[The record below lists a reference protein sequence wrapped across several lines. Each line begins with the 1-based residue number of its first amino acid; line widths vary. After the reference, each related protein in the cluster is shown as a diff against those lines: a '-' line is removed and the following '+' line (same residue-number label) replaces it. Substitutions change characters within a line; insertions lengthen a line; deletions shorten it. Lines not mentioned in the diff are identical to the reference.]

1 MLPEER
7 MRGKRSFIKASY
19 NNPQIQEKMRLVVN
33 CHAKSCYLCTLRQ
46 AQTCFEK
53 WAFEVIRKAWELHGE
68 DLTKMRKQMIDEGV
82 VEELKTKGHPTPGS
96 SKEVP
101 SVEEFVDSQH
111 EKTVKKIELINKAHK
126 KSDINLLKEAVGG
139 SENKE

>member
-7 MRGKRSFIKASY
+7 MQGKRSFIKASY
-19 NNPQIQEKMRLVVN
+19 DNPKIQEKMRLVVN

-53 WAFEVIRKAWELHGE
+53 WAFQVIRKAWELHGE
-68 DLTKMRKQMIDEGV
+68 ELTKMRKQMIDEGLI
-82 VEELKTKGHPTPGS
+82 EELKTKGHPTGG

-101 SVEEFVDSQH
+101 SIEEFIDTQN
-111 EKTVKKIELINKAHK
+111 EKDMKKIEKIKEAERK
-126 KSDINLLKEAVGG
+126 GDIELLKKAVGG
-139 SENKE
+139 SEK